1 MEVRYMLEDSQIIEL
16 FFERSEQAI
25 AELSEKYG
33 KVCSSVSRNILKN
46 ELDAEECVNDA
57 YLAAWNTI
65 PPQEPNPLLSYLCR
79 IVRNLSLKKY
89 HSNTAAKRNNYY
101 DTTLDEL
108 VECIAS
114 NTTIENEVFAK
125 ELSQQLNS
133 FLATLRQKDRVMFV
147 RRYWYC
153 DSVSEIASYFQMNS
167 NAVSVRLL
175 RIRER
180 LRKYLKKEGIHV

>member
-1 MEVRYMLEDSQIIEL
+1 MLEDSQIIEL

-25 AELSEKYG
+25 VELSEKYG
-33 KVCSSVSRNILKN
+33 NVCNSVSRNILKN

-89 HSNTAAKRNNYY
+89 YSNTAVKRNNYY

-114 NTTIENEVFAK
+114 NTTIENEIFAK

-153 DSVSEIASYFQMNS
+153 DSVSEIASYFQMSS

-180 LRKYLKKEGIHV
+180 LRKYLKKEGIHVRIEKR

>member
-1 MEVRYMLEDSQIIEL
+1 MLEDSKIIEL
-16 FFERSEQAI
+16 FFEHSEQAI
-25 AELSEKYG
+25 VELSKKYG
-33 KVCSSVSRNILKN
+33 NVCSSVSRNILKN
-46 ELDAEECVNDA
+46 ELDVEECVNDA

-65 PPQEPNPLLSYLCR
+65 PPQEPNPLLTYVCR

-89 HSNTAAKRNNYY
+89 HSNTAVKRNNFY

-114 NTTIENEVFAK
+114 NTTIEDEVFAK
-125 ELSQQLNS
+125 ELSQQLNN

-153 DSVSEIASYFQMNS
+153 DSVSEIASNFCMSS

-175 RIRER
+175 RIREK
-180 LRKYLKKEGIHV
+180 LRKYLKKEGIHI